1 MHSTL
6 FIGID
11 PGQSGGI
18 AAIGIS
24 GYETIPMPETRKQ
37 AFDYLHK
44 ITFPAQRTVAV
55 VEKVASRPGQGV
67 ASMFKFGKGYGELLG
82 ILTALHCEILEPTPQ
97 AWKKIM
103 LAGTDKGKDAS
114 IQVAE
119 NLFPDINF
127 VLPMCRKA
135 HDGMCEAILLAE
147 YGRRVCKS

>member
-18 AAIGIS
+18 AAIGS
-24 GYETIPMPETRKQ
+24 AGYEIVPMPETRKQ
-37 AFDYLHK
+37 AFDYLNQV
-44 ITFPAQRTVAV
+44 TFEAKRTVAV

-114 IQVAE
+114 IQVCE
-119 NLFPDINF
+119 NLFPNVQL
-127 VLPMCRKA
+127 VLPRCRKP
-135 HDGMCEAILLAE
+135 HDGMAEALLLAE
-147 YGRRVCKS
+147 YGRRVTR